1 MLWFDITERA
11 LRSSE
16 QKIYNSAILNT
27 SNICAVEKSLISPK
41 LLSRPTSSSHFS
53 KIDKK
58 SSIVHFD
65 QKSI

>member
-16 QKIYNSAILNT
+16 QKIYNSSILNT
-27 SNICAVEKSLISPK
+27 SNICAVK